1 MQHVDF
7 SNVVPSVISMKHDAM
22 QHTYTII
29 MHVLPFLCSV
39 CELTEVHQQIASN
52 RDALDQMICLS
63 HSPSTQI
70 LWSMLVSTV
79 YICLANNVS
88 VHKYLTQP
96 GIIEGLMDVS
106 QLHKVKTAEHLD
118 SILLR

>member
-1 MQHVDF
+1 MC
-7 SNVVPSVISMKHDAM
+7 I
-22 QHTYTII
+22 II
-29 MHVLPFLCSV
+29 MHVFSFLYSV
-39 CELTEVHQQIASN
+39 CELTEVHHQIASN
-52 RDALDQMICLS
+52 HDALDQMVCLS

-79 YICLANNVS
+79 FLCLANSVT

-96 GIIEGLMDVS
+96 DIIESLMDIS
-106 QLHKVKTAEHLD
+106 QLHKVKTAEYLD